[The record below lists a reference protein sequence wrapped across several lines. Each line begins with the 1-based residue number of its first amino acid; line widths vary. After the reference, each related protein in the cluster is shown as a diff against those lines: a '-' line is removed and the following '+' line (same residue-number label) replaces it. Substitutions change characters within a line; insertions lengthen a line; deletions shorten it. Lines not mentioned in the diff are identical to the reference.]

1 MCSLII
7 GWDCFSSSLEEV
19 NVKIEDLRKQLA
31 EAESKAAEL
40 NSEIVSYNQSVQTV
54 KSKYSR
60 QLGRLEKKEKSVT
73 ESRADW
79 ESEKD
84 SIEKA
89 KAAHEAV
96 VAAHSEDMLTRET
109 LIEDIK
115 AESTT
120 AKDFEE
126 IVSSAFAESAV
137 RNGAGL
143 PSLDSVDSEVSKYEA
158 AVNEANQTMIAAE
171 ANIAS
176 LKEELSAVEM
186 RVPILEDLKKSAAA
200 KRDFKAAGKASKE
213 IKDSLARKEQCQS
226 ELAGEAMEREQFA
239 KDELT
244 KITALLEEKKSIA
257 AEKGKEAGMKQMEML
272 WEKINHLKCIL
283 KKFASDSSVDATE
296 DTINVSCVGAFV
308 IETQIDVLETEGKVL
323 GDKYGG
329 WESLSDVVE
338 DSSVHSAP
346 SFGSDSTDIVIDES
360 VLKNYISLRNDM
372 STLDVAIEEAAE
384 KEDYERA
391 AKLEEEA
398 QKVREEFEA
407 TGFSSKK
414 FELALKEF
422 TDKPMEDDTENIDQ
436 NVLDEYSSLCAAI
449 KELESDIE
457 ATVEDEDYDRA
468 AELEKKIQSAR
479 SNIDSLGFSTDEL
492 DEALKQASD
501 AKEDNVDEEED
512 TPDGDEEGSG
522 SPNDEDSIN
531 DKCTEEETEVDN
543 EEVVPSGG
551 AKEDNVDEEEDAP
564 DGDEEGSGSP
574 NDEDSINDKCTEEE
588 TEVDN
593 EVPSEK
599 TNGESAPTVE
609 DTSKD

>member
-7 GWDCFSSSLEEV
+7 GWDCLSSSLEEV
-19 NVKIEDLRKQLA
+19 NVKIEELRKQLA

-40 NSEIVSYNQSVQTV
+40 NSEIASYNQSVQTV

-137 RNGAGL
+137 RNGEGS
-143 PSLDSVDSEVSKYEA
+143 PSLDGVDSEVLKYEA
-158 AVNEANQTMIAAE
+158 AVNEANQNMIAAE

-176 LKEELSAVEM
+176 LKEELSAIEM

-272 WEKINHLKCIL
+272 WEKIDHLKSIL
-283 KKFASDSSVDATE
+283 KKFASGSSVGAKE

-308 IETQIDVLETEGKVL
+308 IETQIDVLETEGKAL

-346 SFGSDSTDIVIDES
+346 SFGSDQDSTDIVIDES

-384 KEDYERA
+384 KEDYEKA
-391 AKLEEEA
+391 AELEEEA

-422 TDKPMEDDTENIDQ
+422 TDKSMEDDTGNDESAEKVIDQ

-468 AELEKKIQSAR
+468 AELEKKIISAR

-492 DEALKQASD
+492 DEALKQASH
-501 AKEDNVDEEED
+501 AKEDNVDEED
-512 TPDGDEEGSG
+512 T
-522 SPNDEDSIN
+522 
-531 DKCTEEETEVDN
+531 
-543 EEVVPSGG
+543 
-551 AKEDNVDEEEDAP
+551 P

-599 TNGESAPTVE
+599 NDNEDETNGESAPTVE